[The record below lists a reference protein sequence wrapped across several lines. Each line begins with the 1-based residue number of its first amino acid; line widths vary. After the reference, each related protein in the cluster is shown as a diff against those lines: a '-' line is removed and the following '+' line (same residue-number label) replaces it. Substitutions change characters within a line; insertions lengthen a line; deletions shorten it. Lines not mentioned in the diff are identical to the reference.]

1 VQIADRFHL
10 RKNASEA
17 LERYLTRQHAALRRA
32 MAGMAEMAEG
42 TPSDEGAPAPASDEA
57 VPAATEHPERRARRL
72 ARYEEVIA
80 LRAAGA
86 SCRTIAARVGLGQ
99 RTVKRWLQAGHF
111 PERQRRRAHPGQAAP
126 FAPDLRE
133 RWAQG
138 CHNATQLYR
147 ALRERGYR
155 GCYGS
160 VAALVA
166 PWRSASYRH
175 RGRLKS
181 RRPGRP
187 SDQPAYPPARSVG
200 SCGVPSSP

>member
-1 VQIADRFHL
+1 
-10 RKNASEA
+10 
-17 LERYLTRQHAALRRA
+17 
-32 MAGMAEMAEG
+32 
-42 TPSDEGAPAPASDEA
+42 
-57 VPAATEHPERRARRL
+57 
-72 ARYEEVIA
+72 
-80 LRAAGA
+80 
-86 SCRTIAARVGLGQ
+86 VGLGQ

-111 PERQRRRAHPGQAAP
+111 PERQRRREHPGPAAP
-126 FAPDLRE
+126 FAPYLRE

-147 ALRERGYR
+147 ELRERGYR
-155 GCYGS
+155 GCYGG

-187 SDQPAYPPARSVG
+187 SDQPAYTPRQVCWLLLRPVESF
-200 SCGVPSSP
+200 P